1 MTLIDYKCKGI
12 SFETEENIMS
22 MSKKNGDGW
31 FIKESQKE
39 VSLKLHFPGQYKVR
53 SVEVMVL
60 CAREIIL

>member
-1 MTLIDYKCKGI
+1 
-12 SFETEENIMS
+12 MS